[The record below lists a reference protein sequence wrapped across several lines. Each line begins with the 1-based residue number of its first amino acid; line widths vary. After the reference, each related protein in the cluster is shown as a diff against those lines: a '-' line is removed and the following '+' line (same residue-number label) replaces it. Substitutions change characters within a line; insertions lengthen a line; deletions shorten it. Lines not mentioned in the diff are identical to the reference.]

1 MSVSELED
9 NGSPHSWA
17 NLRMNNCT
25 VDGTLTATNLVI
37 DNETINTLTVNNL
50 TATNETVTNSTVT
63 NETVTNSTVT
73 NETVTNLTT
82 INPVTVGTYIQ
93 SETPSGNT
101 IYRIS
106 NLALPLYYVYPIRAS
121 IPALMNN
128 QVLWSFSLANNY
140 SLSVEFTLSGFNP
153 SILNG
158 SGVYYTLNN
167 YYQVSNVVTNL
178 GSLYSDKL
186 ENLTSTYAGKL
197 TLTFS
202 NSGTTLT
209 LLASNSA
216 SFFIDVGGVVNI
228 YIAI

>member
-1 MSVSELED
+1 MSVSELQD
-9 NGSPHSWA
+9 LGSPHEWA
-17 NLRMNNCT
+17 NLRMNNCRMNNCT
-25 VDGTLTATNLVI
+25 VDGTLTATSLVI

-63 NETVTNSTVT
+63 NETVTN
-73 NETVTNLTT
+73 ETVTNLTT
-82 INPVTVGTYIQ
+82 INPVTIGTYIQ

-121 IPALMNN
+121 VPALMNN